1 MERHIVYLAMRPVEA
16 AGILVASTRDGVKQ
30 AADKLENAADKVTDA
45 LIGDKAKVI
54 RKTAA
59 YFRSMMRQYIEGQ
72 VTFAALF
79 TMLVV
84 EHWGIVVEDQYYHLR
99 KKEEDNNLA
108 LDLTPFDKDEEF
120 LRVPLWK
127 TKLTHEERVGIALRI
142 LESMSKAKKADAI
155 EIFQG
160 DEPVSD
166 RRYNDKKYRS
176 YIIPPNIKGGG
187 YNAVFN
193 NCQQFGTAFL
203 NQLYIPRFGGLTN
216 WVIVSKEM
224 LQLWF
229 PNADDLKK
237 MRDEVVKR
245 LKDHTFT
252 IEFLLEHLLRS
263 PKFAIEPNKETT
275 AVASN

>member
-127 TKLTHEERVGIALRI
+127 TKLTHEERVGIG
-142 LESMSKAKKADAI
+142 E
-155 EIFQG
+155 
-160 DEPVSD
+160 
-166 RRYNDKKYRS
+166 
-176 YIIPPNIKGGG
+176 
-187 YNAVFN
+187 
-193 NCQQFGTAFL
+193 
-203 NQLYIPRFGGLTN
+203 
-216 WVIVSKEM
+216 
-224 LQLWF
+224 
-229 PNADDLKK
+229 
-237 MRDEVVKR
+237 
-245 LKDHTFT
+245 HTGSLF
-252 IEFLLEHLLRS
+252 HRQY
-263 PKFAIEPNKETT
+263 
-275 AVASN
+275 